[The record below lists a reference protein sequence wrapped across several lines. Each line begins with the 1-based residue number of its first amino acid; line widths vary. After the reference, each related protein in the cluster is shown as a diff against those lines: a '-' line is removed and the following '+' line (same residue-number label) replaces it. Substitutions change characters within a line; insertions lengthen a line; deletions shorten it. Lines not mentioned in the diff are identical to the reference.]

1 VVGRLDPGSARGSA
15 PAVGAVLRS
24 AVRRRDLVD
33 VVQFNKQTGE
43 DVVEL
48 AGVTVVELRGDGHHT
63 PAVVEDA
70 TGQRHTVTSHTVRKR
85 ASEA

>member
-1 VVGRLDPGSARGSA
+1 MRHHCLQLMLV
-15 PAVGAVLRS
+15 AVCFWPSSQALAQKKS
-24 AVRRRDLVD
+24 AVRAMECISAE
-33 VVQFNKQTGE
+33 QTGE